1 MASMQNTIGTSF
13 SAATP
18 VQGTLND
25 RLRQQAEELE
35 SVFLNTLVSEMFSS
49 VNSQNESGGGYA
61 EETWQSMQ
69 SEQFA
74 AAMAKSGGIGI
85 ADQIMSNLLS
95 AQESANKL
103 STYRDAFNQAAAIYA
118 QGNTSR

>member
-1 MASMQNTIGTSF
+1 MAAMQSLATSF
-13 SAATP
+13 SAAAP
-18 VQGTLND
+18 VQGTVNE

-49 VNSQNESGGGYA
+49 IDTDSEFGGGYA
-61 EETWQSMQ
+61 EETWRSMQ

-85 ADQIMSNLLS
+85 ADQIMSNLLN
-95 AQESANKL
+95 AQESASKL
-103 STYRDAFNQAAAIYA
+103 ATYRAAVNQAASIYA
-118 QGNTSR
+118 QGSTSQ

>member
-1 MASMQNTIGTSF
+1 MAFMQSLATSF
-13 SAATP
+13 SAAAP
-18 VQGTLND
+18 VQGTPNE

-49 VNSQNESGGGYA
+49 IDTESEFGGGYA
-61 EETWQSMQ
+61 EETWRSMQ

-74 AAMAKSGGIGI
+74 AALAKSGGIGI

-103 STYRDAFNQAAAIYA
+103 ATYRAAVSQAASIYA
-118 QGNTSR
+118 QGSTSQ